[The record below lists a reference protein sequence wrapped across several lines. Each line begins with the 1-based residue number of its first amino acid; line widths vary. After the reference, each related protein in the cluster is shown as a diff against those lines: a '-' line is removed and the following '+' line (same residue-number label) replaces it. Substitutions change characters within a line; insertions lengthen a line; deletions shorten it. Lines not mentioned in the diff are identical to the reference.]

1 MGKRK
6 KDEEERVTLS
16 KKMRRILKLYNKQ
29 SGGLESVDL
38 TEAQIDEINRRSLPK
53 NRISRILYKKPARG
67 ITTATFIIPV
77 EEGVVTGYL
86 YRSEDPKKQLSNL
99 SPLIVF
105 YHGGGWIW
113 GNMEVYDLVCRRL
126 CALTGAPILS
136 IDYRLAPQHKFPI
149 PVEDCYNALEW
160 AVHGARYW
168 KVDQESIYVM
178 GDSAGGNL
186 AAAVC
191 RMARD
196 RKGPAIAGQ
205 ILIYPSTDGR
215 LRTPSVNKFKE
226 SPTLTSRE
234 MQFFI
239 QSYQR
244 EPKDILNP
252 NFSPLLAKDFSRL
265 PPALIITADNDP
277 LLDDGKL
284 YAEALIS
291 GDTPARYLECK
302 NTVHGFF
309 GFPDADGREESDVA
323 IMQFLSGRALE
334 SIELM
339 KLKDYRRLLR
349 QENKVAAKANKG
361 LISVEVE

>member
-1 MGKRK
+1 MAKKKREK
-6 KDEEERVTLS
+6 EVKFS
-16 KKMRRILKLYNKQ
+16 KKLQRIIKLSNQ
-29 SGGLESVDL
+29 LNGGIKSYDL
-38 TEAQIDEINRRSLPK
+38 TEAQIDEINRRSLPN
-53 NRISRILYKKPARG
+53 NRISRKLFKKPAKG
-67 ITTATFIIPV
+67 VSSDTFIIPV
-77 EEGVVTGYL
+77 EEGVVTGYF
-86 YRSEDPKKQLSNL
+86 YQTEDKKQQISNL
-99 SPLIVF
+99 RPLIVF

-113 GNMEVYDLVCRRL
+113 GNIEAYDLMCRRV
-126 CALTGAPILS
+126 CALTRAPILS
-136 IDYRLAPQHKFPI
+136 IDYRLAPHHKFPI

-160 AVHGARYW
+160 ATQGARFW
-168 KVDQESIYVM
+168 KIDPESIYVM

-186 AAAVC
+186 AAVVC

-196 RKGPAIAGQ
+196 RKGPPIAGQ

-215 LRTPSVNKFKE
+215 LRTPSVNKFKD

-239 QSYQR
+239 QCYQR

-277 LLDDGKL
+277 LLDDGKM
-284 YAEALIS
+284 YAEALAS

-309 GFPDADGREESDVA
+309 GFPEADGREESDAA
-323 IMQFLSGRALE
+323 IMQFLNGRAIE

-339 KLKDYRRLLR
+339 KLREYRHLLKR
-349 QENKVAAKANKG
+349 EKMVAAKANKG
-361 LISVEVE
+361 LISFEIE